1 MYSFNSR
8 IRYSEVDEDKNLTVG
23 GIINY
28 FQDCSSF
35 QSEDIGVGF
44 DFLESN
50 HRAWVL
56 NAWQIVL
63 EKYPKYG
70 ERITIGTWPYD
81 FRGFIGYRNF
91 VLLNEEK
98 EKLAYANSIWSY
110 LDTQTG
116 RFAKAGEY
124 ELSCYRLEERLDMEY
139 ADRKIRIPE
148 GGENAEGVVITEH
161 QIDTNHHVNNE
172 EYVKLAMDILR
183 IKNPRQVRVEY
194 KKSALLG
201 NVIYPRVFTERSEK
215 TVVLADEDGSPYSVV
230 VMS

>member
-116 RFAKAGEY
+116 RFARRGNMSSPVTG
-124 ELSCYRLEERLDMEY
+124 L
-139 ADRKIRIPE
+139 RKGWTWNMPT
-148 GGENAEGVVITEH
+148 V
-161 QIDTNHHVNNE
+161 
-172 EYVKLAMDILR
+172 
-183 IKNPRQVRVEY
+183 
-194 KKSALLG
+194 
-201 NVIYPRVFTERSEK
+201 RSESRREEK
-215 TVVLADEDGSPYSVV
+215 MRKAS
-230 VMS
+230 